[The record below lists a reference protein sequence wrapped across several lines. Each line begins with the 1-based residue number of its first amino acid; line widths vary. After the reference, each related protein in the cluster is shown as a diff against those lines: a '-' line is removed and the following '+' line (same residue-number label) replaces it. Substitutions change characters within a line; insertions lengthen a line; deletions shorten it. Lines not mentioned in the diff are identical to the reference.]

1 MITFIISR
9 SFLLKHNYK
18 TAQIRNILQ
27 QKALE
32 RCYQT
37 PVQFIYAIFGM
48 KLERVVIYSCDKL
61 PAFRYWDQHTLL
73 IHSPEHIKKSPALKK
88 E

>member
-1 MITFIISR
+1 
-9 SFLLKHNYK
+9 
-18 TAQIRNILQ
+18 
-27 QKALE
+27 
-32 RCYQT
+32 
-37 PVQFIYAIFGM
+37 M
-48 KLERVVIYSCDKL
+48 KLERAVIYSYDKL